1 MARAAT
7 PIDEYLG
14 TQAPPAQRAL
24 RRVRAA
30 IRRAL
35 PGAEE
40 GISYQIPVFKL
51 GGRPVIYFAGWK
63 EHYSI
68 YPATDLVRAALKEE
82 LAPYALSKGTI
93 RFPLSEPVPVKVVE
107 RIARLR
113 AKEVA
118 ERAKSKAVVTKKR

>member
-1 MARAAT
+1 V
-7 PIDEYLG
+7 
-14 TQAPPAQRAL
+14 QRTL
-24 RRVRAA
+24 RSVRAA

-40 GISYQIPVFKL
+40 GISYRIPVFKL

-63 EHYSI
+63 EHYSL
-68 YPATDLVRAALKEE
+68 YPATGPVRAALKDE
-82 LAPYALSKGTI
+82 LAPYDLSKGTI
-93 RFPLSEPVPVKVVE
+93 RFPLSEPVPVKLVG

-118 ERAKSKAVVTKKR
+118 EGEKPRSAVTKKR